1 MKEKNYRSGFEKKVA
16 SKLKPEEFNYESKKY
31 EYTVVKNYTP
41 DFELAN
47 GILVETKGQWTSSDR
62 TKHKLVREA
71 NPELDIRFV
80 FQADNKLNKN
90 SKTRYSDYCK
100 KMGWKYV
107 VGKEI
112 PKEWLNENS
121 NRDDQI

>member
-1 MKEKNYRSGFEKKVA
+1 MKENKYRSSFEKKVA

-41 DFELAN
+41 DFELEN
-47 GILVETKGQWTSSDR
+47 GILVETKGQWTSADR

-71 NPELDIRFV
+71 NPELDIRIV
-80 FQADNKLNKN
+80 FQADNKLNKK
-90 SKTRYSDYCK
+90 SKTRYSDYCNR
-100 KMGWKYV
+100 MGWKYV
-107 VGKEI
+107 VGNEI